1 MTEPHVERFSAP
13 LGQGYVEF
21 QAHFWAAD
29 EASRLERAL
38 YAELDFEARAIELF
52 GRRVL
57 QPRLIAW
64 AGELAY
70 RYSGQTL
77 ETKPFTPALEE
88 LRARIALRTGVRFNH
103 ALVNCYRDGRDSM
116 GFHSDAEPELGRDP
130 MVASA
135 SFGATRRFLLRPK
148 RKSQRESIEYRLG
161 HGSLLVMGGSLQ
173 HHFRHGVPRESRPV
187 GARLNVTFRLLLSPP
202 VLSFG

>member
-1 MTEPHVERFSAP
+1 VSSNARVERFSAP
-13 LGQGYVEF
+13 MGRGHVEYE
-21 QAHFWAAD
+21 AD
-29 EASRLERAL
+29 FLSASDANRLERAL
-38 YAELDFEARAIELF
+38 HAELTFEAREIELF

-64 AGELAY
+64 AGELPY

-88 LRARIALRTGVRFNH
+88 LRARVAERTGVRFNH
-103 ALVNCYRDGRDSM
+103 ALVNRYRDGRDSM

-130 MVASA
+130 TVASA

-148 RKSQRESIEYRLG
+148 RKSQRECIAYELV

-173 HHFRHGVPRESRPV
+173 HHYRHGVPRESRPV
-187 GARLNVTFRLLLSPP
+187 GARLNVTFRLLLRPP
-202 VLSFG
+202 LTPP